1 MTEVERTVELDA
13 GADEVWDALT
23 DAALLDEWF
32 DGAVDVDLQP
42 GGALR
47 VTTRDHVREGVVEDV
62 DAPHRL
68 TFTWADDDEQP
79 GSTVEFV
86 LEPLPGGCRLRVREA
101 LIDVFTPRAFPIGFQ
116 PPPRYRTR
124 TGEARALARS

>member
-1 MTEVERTVELDA
+1 MTEVERTVELAA

-32 DGAVDVDLQP
+32 DGVVDLDLRP

-47 VTTRDHVREGVVEDV
+47 VTTEEHVREGVVEDV

-68 TFTWADDDEQP
+68 TFTWAGDDEQP
-79 GSTVEFV
+79 GSTVELV
-86 LEPLPGGCRLRVREA
+86 LEPVPDGCRLRVREA
-101 LIDVFTPRAFPIGFQ
+101 LVDAFAPTAFPIGFQ
-116 PPPRYRTR
+116 PPPRYHTR
-124 TGEARALARS
+124 TGEALALARS